1 MHQAPHHPP
10 PHPRDHQRPP
20 EHEEQQKPGLLS
32 QSDPEPARSTWRP
45 PVWLI
50 IIGVL
55 LVAFVVLHLA
65 GGPHP

>member
-1 MHQAPHHPP
+1 MHQAPHHPR
-10 PHPRDHQRPP
+10 PHPRGHKRPQ
-20 EHEEQQKPGLLS
+20 EHGEQQKPGLLS
-32 QSDPEPARSTWRP
+32 QSDPEPERSTWRP